1 MKGLPTLKK
10 PTKTAAKRKARPRRR
25 PGAAIG
31 AEPQVEGGKTNKPF
45 AERFQEGR
53 LSTAEILGENVK
65 RLRTGLK
72 LSQADL
78 ARAIRTD
85 QSAIG
90 LIEIKRANPTLRTM
104 EKLAAVLK
112 TTVVDLL
119 SKPGRRRPR

>member
-1 MKGLPTLKK
+1 MKK
-10 PTKTAAKRKARPRRR
+10 PTKTAATSKAGPKRG
-25 PGAAIG
+25 PGTKIG
-31 AEPQVEGGKTNKPF
+31 ALPKAEDDGKTNKPF
-45 AERFQEGR
+45 AERFKESR

-65 RLRTGLK
+65 RLRTGLE

-78 ARAIRTD
+78 ARALRTD

-119 SKPGRRRPR
+119 SRPKRRRTRT

>member
-1 MKGLPTLKK
+1 MKKQ
-10 PTKTAAKRKARPRRR
+10 TKTAAKRIAGPRRR
-25 PGAAIG
+25 PGAAIVT
-31 AEPQVEGGKTNKPF
+31 EPQVEGEKTNKPF

-65 RLRTGLK
+65 RLRKRLD

-78 ARAIRTD
+78 ARAIGTD

-90 LIEIKRANPTLRTM
+90 LIETRRANPTVRTV

-119 SKPGRRRPR
+119 SRPGRRRTHS